1 MLLAVAIA
9 SLGADAQ
16 VTFTGSQIGLANG
29 IWSAPTS
36 AAVDGKG
43 NLYIADRGNNRVV
56 ELLRSGSGFGA
67 PVTILSGLSSPAG
80 VAADW
85 NGNVFVS
92 DTGNNR
98 ILMLPTTTSGFG
110 PSVAIAEGLNSPM
123 GVAVDSV
130 DNLYVADSGNDTIV
144 ELPLVGGVYG
154 APVVVSTGF
163 KNPMGVAVDASRTL
177 YIADTGNNRIVK
189 EPFTAGGYPAQ
200 QQLLTNAVT
209 PTGVWV
215 DKSDNLYIADSANKR
230 VLEVTWFQA
239 AGRYSNQYVIGTGFT
254 LPAGVVTDASGDV
267 YVTDSVNG
275 QVMEV
280 ETGTIDFGAVSL
292 DSSGV
297 LLTYNFNI
305 AAGTV
310 VGSVNVSM
318 EGNSGKDFVDG
329 GESTCVA
336 QTYSSSTYCGVN
348 VKFAPLASG
357 ARKGAVELS
366 DASGNPLATAYISGV
381 GNGPQIAVIPGTVTR
396 LGTQLSGPSGVAIDG
411 AGNVYIADTGNNR
424 IVEVPWTGSG
434 YGPQETLPVAG
445 LISPMGL
452 AVDGAGNLYVAS
464 NGNDKVVKLARMG
477 NGFGPPV
484 KVVTGLNG
492 PTGVT
497 TDINGNVYITDT
509 LNQRVDQVNWTG
521 ASYSGELNLGNYH
534 RSPTGIA
541 VDGQGNVYFSDP
553 YQNTIAELRS
563 SGTTYLIEIDLSSLQ
578 VSFPAALAV
587 DGNSNLY
594 ILDSGNNRVIM
605 LPWSGTGFGKQI
617 TVASGLNDP
626 SGIAI
631 GPSGQL
637 MVADTGNNQIV
648 EIDPSAPS
656 TLSFANAYLGSTSAD
671 SAHVALVENVGNEPL
686 SVATVTYPA
695 DFPESAGVVSPCMDS
710 FSLNPGQWCKLAVNF
725 TPLAV
730 GSPLTESVIF
740 TGTSPGVAEQQISL
754 SVTGTSLSKLAQ
766 TVNFPAIPSVTYRYT
781 PVALSASAS
790 SGLPVTFAVISG
802 PGLLVNGGRSL
813 RVTGVGTV
821 VVSAAQAGTLGY
833 QSASAE
839 ISIQVAS
846 AILTVTAQNTTAT
859 YGTIP
864 VSFHYSITGF
874 QPGDNTTTAVT
885 GVPAI
890 VSGVSS
896 NAAAGSYVLTASQGT
911 LAAAN
916 YTFAF
921 VPGTLTVNKAIVWVV
936 AYSVIHTYGAP
947 VKTLAWYLSG
957 FVNGDTSGGASGA
970 PVVTTTAN
978 SGAPVGS
985 YPIVVSV
992 GTLAATNYNFQGY
1005 NGLFTVQPAM
1015 LTVTSA
1021 SQAITYGGTIPALTY
1036 WISGFMNGDT
1046 GTSVV
1051 QGAPA
1056 ILTAATAGSAA
1067 GNYTISVSQ
1076 GTLTAANYVFRFSM
1090 GILTVNK
1097 AIIQVTPTNLSMTYG
1112 EKVPALSYSLSGV
1125 VSGDTAVAGTPA
1137 LSTIA
1142 TSASNPGIYSI
1153 SSGVGT
1159 LASANYS
1166 FKYGMGTITVGQAVL
1181 TVTAKPVSMTYGA
1194 ALPVLT
1200 YSYTGFVNGDGNSTV
1215 KGAPS
1220 LTTGAT
1226 SASSAGSYPIAC
1238 AVGTLTSREYTFN
1251 CVNGTLA
1258 VNPAV
1263 IAVKGASLAV
1273 TYGASAPSL
1282 TYQLSGFVNGD
1293 TATSVSG
1300 APVITS
1306 SVTSASPA
1314 GVYPITIAIG
1324 SLAAPNYTFS
1334 AVNGSVTVKNAML
1347 MVTASSQSMTYG
1359 GAVPAL
1365 TYTVA
1370 GFVNGDS
1377 QQTAIAGTPQMTTTA
1392 TSTSAVGTYLITPA
1406 IGSLAAQNYTFGFA
1420 SAWMKVSKATL
1431 TVSANNLAMQ
1441 AGGTVPALTYSLSGF
1456 VNADTQDIAVVGAPV
1471 LSTNVTAASFVGS
1484 YTIAV
1489 ALGSLQAANYQFALA
1504 NGTLAVS
1511 QSSAN
1516 LLRTVKVGP
1525 EPLFRYKFHGFQGL
1539 GVGLA
1544 QDSALGDDCGDVL
1557 CRSYVEG
1564 GVADADA
1571 VGRKLLPSM
1580 VRDFGGAAFFNGNL
1594 VPSFGGAVDGGPGSG
1609 DVKGDAVFFG
1619 QDGDRVGA
1627 DLVGHV
1633 AVGGDAVCAH
1643 DHGLDAALAHEAG
1656 GHVVAEDGGGN
1667 AVGHQ
1672 FPGGEA
1678 RALQE
1683 WTGFVGKDVNPLTAL
1698 DGSANDA
1705 QSCPVAAGS
1714 QGSGVAVGEH
1724 AAFVG
1729 H

>member
-1 MLLAVAIA
+1 
-9 SLGADAQ
+9 

-29 IWSAPTS
+29 IWSAPTGAS
-36 AAVDGKG
+36 VDGKG
-43 NLYIADRGNNRVV
+43 NLYIADRGSNRVV
-56 ELLRSGSGFGA
+56 ELLRSSNGFSA
-67 PVTILSGLSSPAG
+67 PVTILSDLSSPVG

-85 NGNVFVS
+85 SGNVFVS

-110 PSVAIAEGLNSPM
+110 PSVVIAEGLNAPM
-123 GVAVDSV
+123 GVAVDSA

-144 ELPLVGGVYG
+144 ELPLVGSVYG

-163 KNPMGVAVDASRTL
+163 KSPMGVAVDASRTL

-189 EPFTAGGYPAQ
+189 EPYSAGGYPAQ
-200 QQLLTNAVT
+200 QLLLANAVT
-209 PTGVWV
+209 PVGVWV
-215 DKSDNLYIADSANKR
+215 DKGDNLYIADSANKR
-230 VLEVTWFQA
+230 ILEVTWFQA

-297 LLTYNFNI
+297 SLTYNFNI

-310 VGSVNVSM
+310 VGSVNISM

-329 GESTCVA
+329 GQSTCAA
-336 QTYSSSTYCGVN
+336 QTYSSATYCGVN

-357 ARKGAVELS
+357 TRKGAVELS
-366 DASGNPLATAYISGV
+366 DANGNPLATAYISGV
-381 GNGPQIAVIPGTVTR
+381 GDGPQIAIIPGAVTR
-396 LGTQLSGPSGVAIDG
+396 LGAQLSGPSGVAIDG
-411 AGNVYIADTGNNR
+411 GGNVYIADTGNNR
-424 IVEVPWTGSG
+424 IVELPWTGSG
-434 YGPQETLPVAG
+434 YGPQATLPVAG

-464 NGNDKVVKLARMG
+464 NGNDKVVKLGRMG
-477 NGFGPPV
+477 SGFGPPV
-484 KVVTGLNG
+484 KVIGGLNG

-497 TDINGNVYITDT
+497 ADINGNVYITDT
-509 LNQRVDQVNWTG
+509 LNQRVDQVSWTG
-521 ASYSGELNLGNYH
+521 AGYSGDSDLGNYH

-541 VDGQGNVYFSDP
+541 VDGHGNVYFSDP

-563 SGTTYLIEIDLSSLQ
+563 SGTTYLIEIDLTSLQ
-578 VSFPAALAV
+578 VSFPVALAV

-594 ILDSGNNRVIM
+594 ILDSGNNRVIL
-605 LPWSGTGFGKQI
+605 LPWSGSAFGKQI
-617 TVASGLNDP
+617 TVASGFNDP

-631 GPSGQL
+631 GPGGQL
-637 MVADTGNNQIV
+637 FVADTGNNQIV
-648 EIDPSAPS
+648 EIDPFAPS

-671 SAHVALVENVGNEPL
+671 SARVALVENVGNESL
-686 SVATVTYPA
+686 SVAAVTYPA
-695 DFPESAGVVSPCMDS
+695 DFPESAGTVNPCMGS
-710 FSLNPGQWCKLAVNF
+710 SSLNPGQWCELAVNF
-725 TPLAV
+725 TPLSV

-740 TGTSPGVAEQQISL
+740 TGTSPGAAGQQISL

-766 TVNFPAIPSVTYRYT
+766 TVNFQAIPSVTYSYT

-790 SGLPVTFAVISG
+790 SGLPVTFAVTSG
-802 PGLLVNGGRSL
+802 PGVLVGGGRSL

-821 VVSAAQAGTLGY
+821 VVSATQAGTLAY

-846 AILTVTAQNTTAT
+846 AILTVTVQNTTAT
-859 YGTIP
+859 YGSIP

-874 QPGDNTTTAVT
+874 QPGDNTTTAINGSPT
-885 GVPAI
+885 I
-890 VSGVSS
+890 VSSAAS
-896 NAAAGSYVLTASQGT
+896 NAAAGNYVLTASQGT

-921 VPGTLTVNKAIVWVV
+921 VSGTLTVNKAIVLVV

-947 VKTLAWYLSG
+947 VKTLTWYLSG
-957 FVNGDTSGGASGA
+957 FVNGDTSGVASGA
-970 PVVTTTAN
+970 PVLTTAAN

-992 GTLAATNYNFQGY
+992 GTLAATNYSFQGY
-1005 NGLFTVQPAM
+1005 NGVFTVQPAM
-1015 LTVTSA
+1015 LTVTPA
-1021 SQAITYGGTIPALTY
+1021 SQAIIYGGTIPTLTY

-1051 QGAPA
+1051 QGAPV
-1056 ILTAATAGSAA
+1056 ISTAATASSAA
-1067 GNYTISVSQ
+1067 GNYTISASL
-1076 GTLTAANYVFRFSM
+1076 GTLTAANYVFRFST
-1090 GILTVNK
+1090 GILTVNR
-1097 AIIQVTPTNLSMTYG
+1097 AIIQVTPVNISMTYG
-1112 EKVPALSYSLSGV
+1112 EKVPTLSYSLSGFAN
-1125 VSGDTAVAGTPA
+1125 GDTAVAGTPT
-1137 LSTIA
+1137 LSTAA
-1142 TSASNPGIYSI
+1142 TSASKPGIYSI
-1153 SSGVGT
+1153 SSSVGT
-1159 LASANYS
+1159 LASTNYS
-1166 FKYGMGTITVGQAVL
+1166 FKYGVGVITVGQAVL
-1181 TVTAKPVSMTYGA
+1181 TVTAKPVSTTYGA

-1200 YSYTGFVNGDGNSTV
+1200 YSYTGFVNGDSNSTV

-1220 LTTGAT
+1220 LTTGFT
-1226 SASSAGSYPIAC
+1226 PASPAGSYPIAC
-1238 AVGTLTSREYTFN
+1238 AAGTLTSQEYTFS
-1251 CVNGTLA
+1251 CANGTLT

-1263 IAVKGASLAV
+1263 IAVKGASLAM

-1293 TATSVSG
+1293 TAASVSG

-1314 GVYPITIAIG
+1314 GVYPVTIAIG

-1334 AVNGSVTVKNAML
+1334 AVNGSVTVKKALLTM
-1347 MVTASSQSMTYG
+1347 TASSQSMTYG
-1359 GAVPAL
+1359 GSVPAL
-1365 TYTVA
+1365 TYSVA

-1377 QQTAIAGTPQMTTTA
+1377 QQAAVTGAPQITTTA
-1392 TSTSAVGTYLITPA
+1392 TGISEPRNYLITPA
-1406 IGSLAAQNYTFGFA
+1406 IGSLAATNYTFGFV

-1431 TVSANNLAMQ
+1431 TVSADNLAMQ
-1441 AGGTVPALTYSLSGF
+1441 TGGTMPALTYSVSGF
-1456 VNADTQDIAVVGAPV
+1456 VNTDTQDTAVTGTPSLTTSA
-1471 LSTNVTAASFVGS
+1471 TATSQAGS

-1489 ALGSLQAANYQFALA
+1489 ALGSLQAANYQFALM

-1525 EPLFRYKFHGFQGL
+1525 APLIRYKFHGLQGL

-1544 QDSALGDDCGDVL
+1544 QDSALGDDCGNVL
-1557 CRSYVEG
+1557 CGGYVEG

-1571 VGRKLLPSM
+1571 VGRKLLPSV
-1580 VRDFGGAAFFNGNL
+1580 VRDFDRASFFDGNL

-1609 DVKGDAVFFG
+1609 DVKGDAVLFG
-1619 QDGDRVGA
+1619 QNSDRVSA

-1643 DHGLDAALAHEAG
+1643 DHGLDAALTHEAG
-1656 GHVVAEDGGGN
+1656 GHVVAEDGGRN

-1672 FPGGEA
+1672 LPGGEA

-1683 WTGFVGKDVNPLTAL
+1683 GTGFVGENVNLLTAL
-1698 DGSANDA
+1698 DGSADHS
-1705 QSCPVAAGS
+1705 QSCPVAAGG

-1724 AAFVG
+1724 AAFIG

>member
-1 MLLAVAIA
+1 
-9 SLGADAQ
+9 

-29 IWSAPTS
+29 IWSAPTG

-67 PVTILSGLSSPAG
+67 PVIILSGLSSPVG

-110 PSVAIAEGLNSPM
+110 PSVVIAEGLNAPM

-154 APVVVSTGF
+154 AHAVVSTGF

-200 QQLLTNAVT
+200 QLLLTSAVT

-230 VLEVTWFQA
+230 ILEVTWFQA

-254 LPAGVVTDASGDV
+254 LPAGVVTDASGEV

-310 VGSVNVSM
+310 VGSVNISM

-329 GESTCVA
+329 GGSTCVA

-357 ARKGAVELS
+357 TRKGAVELS
-366 DASGNPLATAYISGV
+366 DANGNPLATAYISGV
-381 GNGPQIAVIPGTVTR
+381 GDGPQIAVIPGTVTR
-396 LGTQLSGPSGVAIDG
+396 LGAQLSGPSGVAIDG
-411 AGNVYIADTGNNR
+411 GGNVYISDTGNNR
-424 IVEVPWTGSG
+424 IVELPWTGSG
-434 YGPQETLPVAG
+434 YGPQATLPVAG

-452 AVDGAGNLYVAS
+452 AMDGAGNLYVAS

-477 NGFGPPV
+477 SGFGLPV
-484 KVVTGLNG
+484 KVIAGLNG

-509 LNQRVDQVNWTG
+509 LNQRVDQVSWTG
-521 ASYSGELNLGNYH
+521 SGYSGDLNLGNYH

-617 TVASGLNDP
+617 TVASGFNDP

-637 MVADTGNNQIV
+637 LVADTGNNQIV

-656 TLSFANAYLGSTSAD
+656 TLSFANTYLGSTSAD
-671 SAHVALVENVGNEPL
+671 SARVALVENVGNESL
-686 SVATVTYPA
+686 SVAAVTYPV
-695 DFPESAGVVSPCMDS
+695 DFPESAGAVNPCMDS
-710 FSLNPGQWCKLAVNF
+710 SSLNPGQWCELAVNF
-725 TPLAV
+725 TPLTV
-730 GSPLTESVIF
+730 GAPLTESVIF
-740 TGTSPGVAEQQISL
+740 AGASSGVAGEQISL
-754 SVTGTSLSKLAQ
+754 SATGTSLSKLAQ
-766 TVNFPAIPSVTYRYT
+766 TVNFPAIPSVTYSYT

-802 PGLLVNGGRSL
+802 SGVLVSGGRSL

-821 VVSAAQAGTLGY
+821 VVSATQAGTLGY
-833 QSASAE
+833 QAASAE
-839 ISIQVAS
+839 ISILVAP
-846 AILTVTAQNTTAT
+846 AILTVIAQNTTAT
-859 YGTIP
+859 YGSIP

-874 QPGDNTTTAVT
+874 QPGDSPTTAVT

-890 VSGVSS
+890 VSGVAS

-921 VPGTLTVNKAIVWVV
+921 VPGTLTVNKAIVWVA

-947 VKTLAWYLSG
+947 VKTLTWYLSG
-957 FVNGDTSGGASGA
+957 FVNGDTSGVASGA
-970 PVVTTTAN
+970 PVLTTAAN

-992 GTLAATNYNFQGY
+992 GTLAATNYSFQGY

-1015 LTVTSA
+1015 LTVTPA

-1056 ILTAATAGSAA
+1056 ISTAATAGSAA
-1067 GNYTISVSQ
+1067 GNYTISASL
-1076 GTLTAANYVFRFSM
+1076 GTLAATNYVFRFST

-1097 AIIQVTPTNLSMTYG
+1097 AIIQVTPVNISMTYG
-1112 EKVPALSYSLSGV
+1112 GKVPALSYSLSGFAN
-1125 VSGDTAVAGTPA
+1125 GDIAVAGVPS
-1137 LSTIA
+1137 LSTVA
-1142 TSASNPGIYSI
+1142 TSASKPGIYSI
-1153 SSGVGT
+1153 SSSVGT
-1159 LASANYS
+1159 LASTNYS
-1166 FKYGMGTITVGQAVL
+1166 FKYGMGVIAVGQAVL
-1181 TVTAKPVSMTYGA
+1181 TVTAKPVSTTYGA

-1238 AVGTLTSREYTFN
+1238 ATGTLTSQEYTFN
-1251 CVNGTLA
+1251 CVNGTLT

-1263 IAVKGASLAV
+1263 IAVKGASLAM
-1273 TYGASAPSL
+1273 TYGASAPGL
-1282 TYQLSGFVNGD
+1282 TYQLSGLVNGD
-1293 TATSVSG
+1293 AASVISG

-1314 GVYPITIAIG
+1314 GVYPITITIG

-1334 AVNGSVTVKNAML
+1334 VVNGSVTVKKAML

-1359 GAVPAL
+1359 GVVPAL

-1370 GFVNGDS
+1370 GFANGDS
-1377 QQTAIAGTPQMTTTA
+1377 QQTAIAGAPQMTTTA
-1392 TSTSAVGTYLITPA
+1392 TSTSAIGNYLITPTA
-1406 IGSLAAQNYTFGFA
+1406 GSLTAQNYTFGFA

-1441 AGGTVPALTYSLSGF
+1441 VGGTMPALSYSVSGF
-1456 VNADTQDIAVVGAPV
+1456 VNADTEDTAVTGVPS
-1471 LSTNVTAASFVGS
+1471 LTTSLTTASQAGS

-1489 ALGSLQAANYQFALA
+1489 ALGSLQAANYQFALM

-1525 EPLFRYKFHGFQGL
+1525 EPLFRYKFHGFQRL

-1544 QDSALGDDCGDVL
+1544 QDSELGDDCGNVL
-1557 CRSYVEG
+1557 CGGYVEG
-1564 GVADADA
+1564 GVADTDA
-1571 VGRKLLPSM
+1571 VGRKLLPSV
-1580 VRDFGGAAFFNGNL
+1580 VRDFDGAAFFDGNL
-1594 VPSFGGAVDGGPGSG
+1594 VSGPGSAVDGGPRGG
-1609 DVKGDAVFFG
+1609 NVKGDAVLFG

-1627 DLVGHV
+1627 DLIGHV
-1633 AVGGDAVCAH
+1633 AVGGNAVCSH

-1656 GHVVAEDGGGN
+1656 GHVIAEDSGGD

-1672 FPGGEA
+1672 LPGGEA

-1683 WTGFVGKDVNPLTAL
+1683 GAGFVGKDVNLLTAL
-1698 DGSANDA
+1698 DGSTNDA
-1705 QSCPVAAGS
+1705 QSCPVAAGGK
-1714 QGSGVAVGEH
+1714 GSGVAVGEH
-1724 AAFVG
+1724 AAIVG